1 VVVEGLVGR
10 FPWGYVLIA
19 FGLGILAS
27 SIFLYATNAPAPASA
42 TKQGATQRT
51 IRAD

>member
-1 VVVEGLVGR
+1 MGR

-27 SIFLYATNAPAPASA
+27 SIFLSVIAAQSPTPSVKTGAVQRNAL
-42 TKQGATQRT
+42 
-51 IRAD
+51 RAN

>member
-1 VVVEGLVGR
+1 VEGSVGR

-27 SIFLYATNAPAPASA
+27 SLILYAASQPASEPSKTA
-42 TKQGATQRT
+42 PQQRL
-51 IRAD
+51 IRAE

>member
-1 VVVEGLVGR
+1 MGR

-27 SIFLYATNAPAPASA
+27 SIFLYVTASQLPATAA
-42 TKQGATQRT
+42 KQTTGHQRSL
-51 IRAD
+51 RAN

>member
-1 VVVEGLVGR
+1 VVEELVGR

-27 SIFLYATNAPAPASA
+27 SIFLYAISSPAPATA
-42 TKQGATQRT
+42 AKQSTSQRS
-51 IRAD
+51 IRAE

>member
-1 VVVEGLVGR
+1 LEDRVGR

-27 SIFLYATNAPAPASA
+27 SIFLYVTTTQSAAPSVKTGSLQRSALRAP
-42 TKQGATQRT
+42 
-51 IRAD
+51 